1 MLWCLP
7 QYKDD
12 SILINQYNL
21 QIKEAKP
28 RDHLI
33 PHAGKNKIQYP
44 FKYHNTTT
52 QLLVLVGTELY
63 EGLSTKIL

>member
-28 RDHLI
+28 RDHLTSCWKKQNSI
-33 PHAGKNKIQYP
+33 PVHDS
-44 FKYHNTTT
+44 
-52 QLLVLVGTELY
+52 VLSEQKRT
-63 EGLSTKIL
+63 SA